1 MTARD
6 PIAASVYN
14 SPSAKEINP
23 VEDRFIRVSGFI
35 MSRWAL
41 NIRVTT

>member
-1 MTARD
+1 MTTRD
-6 PIAASVYN
+6 PIAAHVCD
-14 SPSAKEINP
+14 SPSAKEIDP
-23 VEDRFIRVSGFI
+23 VGDRFTRVSGFI